1 MSNEHASIKEIPSA
15 KMNKG
20 NTIRKLLGRPV
31 AATPNESIDSS
42 TIDSPQLRP
51 SASQHTTYS
60 AGAPIACLDRSADGK
75 RAVVAGPKVFKIL
88 KVEGSTITEELD
100 LRAIITSYAPAHD
113 PTAATQDQLNIK
125 AVKWSHGAL
134 DTTIVTA
141 CGNGRITVYDL
152 NRVGEGLE
160 VGRIQEHTRQVH
172 KLAIN
177 PFKCEWLLSASQD
190 GTVKW
195 FDISKPIPGPR
206 GPTFK
211 TIASFKCNAEAVR
224 DVKWSPTT
232 GTEFACCTDS
242 GMIQKWNI
250 SRNSSPYLKFAAH
263 SHTFSIAW
271 HPDGDHLISSGMDQL
286 CHVWDMKSDSKQK
299 PRYTFATAAVVSS
312 VSWRPA
318 CWSATAQGNRA
329 AQVTVAYDDLST
341 TRYQTSAVHIWD
353 LARPSMPFKEIEQ
366 WNASPT
372 GLLWNTR
379 DLLWSVDREG
389 HFTQTDVAFVPKVID
404 RRGLSTFAF
413 SPTGT
418 VLMLLEERPIPR
430 RRSRPSIT
438 SPEVSPSFQH
448 VSNTPQFSAS
458 KSDSEED
465 VVGSFLGPRQPK
477 GHRRRNSGRSTQ
489 SLSTTPPNVTGMVDN
504 NVMSL
509 EEAVL
514 VTGLYKPQQVMA
526 IGHAPSTAK
535 RQTYQYFTN
544 RYLLR
549 MVNHNSSDFGPTNV
563 RTALILEHFGRTAE
577 RVGHYRLA
585 QTWRLLGYTMN
596 LFLTRRAEYHRKSR
610 LAIPEPQPK
619 DKSKGD
625 PRDFDVGTE
634 AGGETPRKPLRSL
647 TPHDSPRHQPRK
659 SISSEDI
666 ESTSNVATPL
676 VRPIRDSVAKGT
688 REAMHTPMTVE
699 EDILKLPDPVNSP
712 STSPSPIPVPGA
724 AHSDEH
730 KTSSVEGY
738 DFYGMGSPS
747 PEIDYHASL
756 RKPPLR
762 LDYLKQDSPPQRIEP
777 KRHDSGE
784 SFQMFSTSGE
794 SHQTKFLS
802 SSSSDTGQ
810 SLRDRVSSWEN
821 SLTNN
826 GRHRPSVDSDVPM
839 QSESSNGN
847 YVTDSQASSVQA
859 QNGISFHPSFP
870 PVFRIQEASV
880 PSINN
885 NGVTQSTIEK
895 EPNSPQLEEKVSED
909 PNIIESDFLPWPRDP
924 DFTISPINP
933 TVLVKRAI
941 TFETQTGALNAAA
954 MILLLRPLLPD
965 SAIDDIQAN
974 AILMQYHRRL
984 TTLKLFTEAA
994 LLRNLSVPTYPAVFG
1009 PAQENISVGY
1019 FCTDCSK
1026 PLDPDPVIPNSVWRC
1041 PRCQQAMDACAIC
1054 RQRELDTDL
1063 RDEYEADGVVLE
1075 AGAVWFLCPG
1085 CGHGGH
1091 SACMQAWHSG
1101 PQFHEGE
1108 KHSGGCCPLEGCL
1121 HPCLPGSW
1129 RDHMREEKQVA
1140 HQSEL
1145 DSAVRIG
1152 RAAGPRSVRR
1162 DQREVNQSKAVEGVR
1177 VALGVGA
1184 GAGLVRQK
1192 SVKLVAPGEEGG

>member
-1 MSNEHASIKEIPSA
+1 
-15 KMNKG
+15 MNKG
-20 NTIRKLLGRPV
+20 NISIRKLLGRPV
-31 AATPNESIDSS
+31 AATPSESIDSS

-51 SASQHTTYS
+51 SASQNTTFS
-60 AGAPIACLDRSADGK
+60 AGAPIACLDRSVDGK
-75 RAVVAGPKVFKIL
+75 RAVIAGPKVFKIL
-88 KVEGSTITEELD
+88 KVDGSTITEELD

-125 AVKWSHGAL
+125 AVKWSHSAL

-152 NRVGEGLE
+152 NRAAEGLE

-177 PFKCEWLLSASQD
+177 PFRCEWLLSASQD

-195 FDISKPIPGPR
+195 FDISKPIPGPK

-299 PRYTFATAAVVSS
+299 PRYTFATAALVSNI
-312 VSWRPA
+312 SWRPA

-329 AQVTVAYDDLST
+329 AQVTVAYDDSST
-341 TRYQTSAVHIWD
+341 TRYQTSAVQIWD

-404 RRGLSTFAF
+404 RRALSSFAF

-418 VLMLLEERPIPR
+418 VLMFLEERPIPR

-438 SPEVSPSFQH
+438 PPEVSPSFQH
-448 VSNTPQFSAS
+448 VPNTPQFSVS
-458 KSDSEED
+458 RSDSEED
-465 VVGSFLGPRQPK
+465 VVGSFLGPRPPK
-477 GHRRRNSGRSTQ
+477 GHRRKNSGRSTQ
-489 SLSTTPPNVTGMVDN
+489 SLSTTPPNIIGMFDN

-549 MVNHNSSDFGPTNV
+549 MVNYNSLDFGPTNV
-563 RTALILEHFGRTAE
+563 RTALILESFGRTAE
-577 RVGHYRLA
+577 QVGHYRLA

-596 LFLTRRAEYHRKSR
+596 LLLTRRAEYHRKTR

-619 DKSKGD
+619 DRSKGD
-625 PRDFDVGTE
+625 TRDFDLGTD
-634 AGGETPRKPLRSL
+634 GGGDTPRKPLRSL
-647 TPHDSPRHQPRK
+647 TPHESPRHRPRK

-676 VRPIRDSVAKGT
+676 VRPMRDSVTKET
-688 REAMHTPMTVE
+688 REAMHNLRMVE
-699 EDILKLPDPVNSP
+699 EDILKLPEPVHSP

-724 AHSDEH
+724 PHSDEH
-730 KTSSVEGY
+730 RTSSIEGY
-738 DFYGMGSPS
+738 DFYGMGSFS
-747 PEIDYHASL
+747 PEVDYHAPI
-756 RKPPLR
+756 RKQPLR
-762 LDYLKQDSPPQRIEP
+762 LDYTKRDSPPQRIEP
-777 KRHDSGE
+777 KRHDSAE
-784 SFQMFSTSGE
+784 SFQMFSTSGD
-794 SHQTKFLS
+794 SHQAKFLS
-802 SSSSDTGQ
+802 SSSSDNGQ
-810 SLRDRVSSWEN
+810 SLRDRVSDWEN
-821 SLTNN
+821 SFSNN
-826 GRHRPSVDSDVPM
+826 GRHHPSVDSEVPT
-839 QSESSNGN
+839 QSESSVGN
-847 YVTDSQASSVQA
+847 YVADSQASSIQA
-859 QNGISFHPSFP
+859 QNGISFNPAFP

-880 PSINN
+880 PSTKNN
-885 NGVTQSTIEK
+885 EAIQSEEK
-895 EPNSPQLEEKVSED
+895 EPNRPQLEEKVSED
-909 PNIIESDFLPWPRDP
+909 PNIVESDFLPWPRDP
-924 DFTISPINP
+924 DFTISPITP

-941 TFETQTGALNAAA
+941 NFETQTGALNAAA
-954 MILLLRPLLPD
+954 MILLLRSLLPA

-974 AILMQYHRRL
+974 AIIVQYHHRL

-994 LLRNLSVPTYPAVFG
+994 LLRNLGVPAYPSVFG
-1009 PAQENISVGY
+1009 PAQNNISVGY
-1019 FCTDCSK
+1019 FAPTS
-1026 PLDPDPVIPNSVWRC
+1026 
-1041 PRCQQAMDACAIC
+1041 MDACAIC

-1063 RDEYEADGVVLE
+1063 RDEYEADGIVLE

-1101 PQFHEGE
+1101 PQFQEGE
-1108 KHSGGCCPLEGCL
+1108 KYSGGCCPLEGCL
-1121 HPCLPGSW
+1121 HPCLPGAW
-1129 RDHMREEKQVA
+1129 RTQRWEEKQAVK
-1140 HQSEL
+1140 QREV
-1145 DSAVRIG
+1145 DSLVRSG
-1152 RAAGPRSVRR
+1152 RAMGPRSVRR

-1184 GAGLVRQK
+1184 GAGLARQK